1 VRTRIYLEGG
11 GDTRDT
17 LARCREGF
25 RKLLENCGFTGR
37 MPRLFASGGRG
48 TAYDDFKTAHESS
61 VAGDYVAMLI
71 DSEEPMADIEKTWA
85 HLAKYGPGKKPKG
98 AHDDQVLLMVTCMET
113 WIVADRAALAAHY
126 GAELREK
133 ALSPLVNLEDR
144 QRHDVQDCLTR
155 ATRKCGNAY
164 AKGKRSFEILKK
176 LDPEALAKQLP
187 SCARV
192 RRILNK
198 KL

>member
-25 RKLLENCGFTGR
+25 RKFLENCGFTGR
-37 MPRLFASGGRG
+37 LPRLFASGGRG
-48 TAYDDFKTAHESS
+48 AAYEDFKTAHESS
-61 VAGDYVAMLI
+61 AAGDFVAMLI
-71 DSEEPMADIEKTWA
+71 DSEEPIADIEKTWT
-85 HLAKYGPGKKPKG
+85 HLAKHGPGKKPKG
-98 AHDDQVLLMVTCMET
+98 AHDDPVLLMVTCMES
-113 WIVADRAALAAHY
+113 WIVSDRAALADHH
-126 GAELREK
+126 GAELQK
-133 ALSPLVNLEDR
+133 NALPPLVNLEDR
-144 QRHDVQDCLTR
+144 QRHDVQDRLTR
-155 ATRKCGNAY
+155 ATQKCGNAY
-164 AKGKRSFEILKK
+164 AKGKRSFEILGK
-176 LDPEALAKQLP
+176 LDPEALAKHLP